1 MEKKSP
7 EDLLIEIEH
16 KIIKDKLGITDNP
29 GIVSEDNMDE
39 DWFELDINYLVD
51 KGDAPDE

>member
-7 EDLLIEIEH
+7 EDLLIEIKH

-29 GIVSEDNMDE
+29 G
-39 DWFELDINYLVD
+39 
-51 KGDAPDE
+51 